1 MPRACF
7 AARCFSKR
15 PESVTPV
22 LQALVVADRVYEDKG
37 TGKKI
42 IAGTFSRLLF
52 KRPQQVEPG
61 KPLTV
66 PPSAAQAGPPSAYTS
81 LTDIHGAANLI
92 VRYVRL
98 DGQDGPPIFQ
108 TDTIAVRC
116 EDRLATVE
124 LAIPLLPLP
133 IVKGVFALEVL
144 CAGQLLGSH
153 KIVVDEAPA

>member
-1 MPRACF
+1 M
-7 AARCFSKR
+7 
-15 PESVTPV
+15 TPV

-61 KPLTV
+61 KLLTV
-66 PPSAAQAGPPSAYTS
+66 PPSGAQAGSPFAYVS
-81 LTDIHGAANLI
+81 LTDIHGTAELI
-92 VRYVRL
+92 VRYIRL
-98 DGQDGPPIFQ
+98 DGQEGPPVFQ
-108 TDTIAVRC
+108 TDKIVVRC

-144 CAGQLLGSH
+144 CEGQLLGSH